1 MTTSVSEDVYNDTLI
16 DNFMKEYTVLDNSKQ
31 LMVDIIRK
39 PIYDIEELRK
49 RQNVIN
55 MPDITIQLNH
65 LKNLEEDVNYFVS
78 LDYKKINSDNE
89 FLSAL
94 FPNSWYNF
102 PINLTYPTLELFHLY
117 KKEVMVCNLYA

>member
-102 PINLTYPTLELFHLY
+102 PINLTYPTI
-117 KKEVMVCNLYA
+117 